1 MQIDPELLALITGV
15 LGALFA
21 LLWKWLETRYTLPK
35 LSDFLDEI
43 MAIVIATRENH
54 DLKDDAARLDWAMG
68 KVEPYLKAKGLDK
81 YFDAR
86 VVIEYAIEVIK
97 QRKEARSRIVNN

>member
-1 MQIDPELLALITGV
+1 MQIDPELLALLTGIF
-15 LGALFA
+15 GALVA
-21 LLWKWLETRYTLPK
+21 LVWKWLETKYTLPK
-35 LSDFLDEI
+35 LSDILDDI

-54 DLKDDAARLDWAMG
+54 DLKTDKERLDWAMD

-81 YFDAR
+81 YFNAR

-97 QRKEARSRIVNN
+97 QRALFAQNKTK

>member
-1 MQIDPELLALITGV
+1 MQIEPELLALITGV

-54 DLKDDAARLDWAMG
+54 DLKTDKERLDWAMG

-81 YFDAR
+81 YFNAR
-86 VVIEYAIEVIK
+86 VVVEYAIEIIK
-97 QRKEARSRIVNN
+97 QREEARIADLNF